1 MINIKKILYI
11 LFLIY
16 SLIFILSILSA
27 PILASNKYYEHA
39 DFLYN
44 FLSQTCHQQ
53 PTRSFW
59 LLGYPFAAC
68 ARCTGIY
75 LLTSIFLI
83 FNKIN
88 LKPLVVFILLAI
100 GLIEILLEKTCLI
113 EGTNFIRF
121 LSGSF
126 LGISI
131 GFCIVQ
137 LSKAGKGE
145 KRDEVF

>member
-1 MINIKKILYI
+1 MIKLKKILYI
-11 LFLIY
+11 SLIIY
-16 SLIFILSILSA
+16 SLIFILSIFLA
-27 PILASNKYYEHA
+27 PILASNKYYEYA
-39 DFLYN
+39 DILYN

-59 LLGYPFAAC
+59 LLGYSLAAC

-75 LLTSIFLI
+75 LLTTIVLI

-88 LKPLVVFILLAI
+88 LKPLIIFILLAI
-100 GLIEILLEKTCLI
+100 GLIEILLEKTGLI

-126 LGISI
+126 LGIFI
-131 GFCIVQ
+131 GFCIIQ
-137 LSKAGKGE
+137 LCKAGRKKE
-145 KRDEVF
+145 